1 MIPNRFAA
9 RLLAAILILA
19 AALMSGSCASLTQGY
34 ESPTVSVSSFRA
46 LPGDGIA
53 PRFEIGLHIV
63 NPNRIPLELQG
74 VAYTISIED
83 HKILT
88 GVSNTL
94 PVIDAYGEGEVTL
107 YGSVN
112 FFSGI
117 SLFTSLI
124 RNQPEN
130 GLSYDL
136 EAKLDVG
143 ALHPVIRIN
152 KTGKLTFD
160 APR

>member
-1 MIPNRFAA
+1 MATI
-9 RLLAAILILA
+9 LLLVPG
-19 AALMSGSCASLTQGY
+19 LMTGSCASLTQGY
-34 ESPTVSVSSFRA
+34 ETPTVSVSSFRA

-83 HKILT
+83 HTILT

-107 YGSVN
+107 YGN
-112 FFSGI
+112 INLFSGI

-143 ALHPVIRIN
+143 TLHPVIRVN

-160 APR
+160 SPR